1 MNYTQEDVEHWQA
14 IIASVFK
21 AEDYIGGT
29 EFLKKLKE
37 EYKNDIKKVADEYTK
52 AIAVEIL
59 THTQL

>member
-1 MNYTQEDVEHWQA
+1 MNYTQEDIKHWQL

-21 AEDYIGGT
+21 AEDAVNGI
-29 EFLKKLKE
+29 ELLEKLKE
-37 EYKNDIKKVADEYTK
+37 EYKNDIEKIADEYTK

>member
-1 MNYTQEDVEHWQA
+1 MNYTQEDVEHWQT

-21 AEDYIGGT
+21 AEDAIGGT

-37 EYKNDIKKVADEYTK
+37 KYKNDIKKVADEYTK

>member
-1 MNYTQEDVEHWQA
+1 MKYTQEDVEHWQT

-21 AEDYIGGT
+21 AEDAIGGT

-37 EYKNDIKKVADEYTK
+37 KYKNDIKKVADEYTK

>member
-1 MNYTQEDVEHWQA
+1 MKYTQKDIKHWQA

-21 AEDYIGGT
+21 AEDAIGGS
-29 EFLKKLKE
+29 EFLKKLKD
-37 EYKNDIKKVADEYTK
+37 EYKNNIEKVADEYTK

>member
-1 MNYTQEDVEHWQA
+1 MKYTQKDVEHWQT

-21 AEDYIGGT
+21 AEDAIGGPD
-29 EFLKKLKE
+29 FLQDLKNK
-37 EYKNDIKKVADEYTK
+37 YKSDIKKVADEYTK

>member
-14 IIASVFK
+14 IIANVFK

-29 EFLKKLKE
+29 EFLKKLKDK
-37 EYKNDIKKVADEYTK
+37 YKSDINKVIDEYTK

-59 THTQL
+59 THTQI

>member
-21 AEDYIGGT
+21 AEDAIGGADYLQT
-29 EFLKKLKE
+29 LKE
-37 EYKNDIKKVADEYTK
+37 QYSGNIKMVANEYTK

-59 THTQL
+59 KNTQV